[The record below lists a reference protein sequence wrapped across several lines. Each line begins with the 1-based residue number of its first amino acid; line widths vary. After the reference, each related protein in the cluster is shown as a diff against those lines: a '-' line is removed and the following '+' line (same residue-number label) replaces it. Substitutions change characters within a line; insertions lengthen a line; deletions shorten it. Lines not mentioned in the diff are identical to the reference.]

1 MQNANFY
8 NIFISFNYSTCGKF
22 NKKNDLKEIFKK
34 KKITVIELIN
44 NDKISKDYL
53 FKKISVKEGQSF
65 WKFNPFKLK
74 KDLENLNEIKNFT
87 FYLNWSGVL
96 QIKIDETEPFM
107 IWIRDENI
115 NYLDLNG
122 SILEFDVKNE
132 KDRIIKLFGNNADL
146 QISELNNLLLKKEK
160 TLRSINSIFY
170 QSNIGWKIIFHNNKC
185 VLLPLKK
192 LEKVIDIFQDI
203 TKSDLYNQFNF
214 FDLRVFRRVYMSN
227 KKC

>member
-1 MQNANFY
+1 MR
-8 NIFISFNYSTCGKF
+8 IFIIFLLALITILAVNLVIKS
-22 NKKNDLKEIFKK
+22 NDIKEIFKK
-34 KKITVIELIN
+34 KKIKVIELIN
-44 NDKISKDYL
+44 NDKISKDYF

-74 KDLENLNEIKNFT
+74 KDLENFNEIKNFT
-87 FYLNWSGVL
+87 FYLNWSGIL

-115 NYLDLNG
+115 NYIDFDG
-122 SILEFDVKNE
+122 SILKFDIKEE
-132 KDRIIKLFGNNADL
+132 KDSIIKLFGNNANL

-160 TLRSINSIFY
+160 TLSSINSIFY
-170 QSNIGWKIIFHNNKC
+170 QNDIGWKLIFHNNKC

-192 LEKVIDIFQDI
+192 LEKVLDIFQDI
-203 TKSDLYNQFNF
+203 TKSELYSQFNF

>member
-1 MQNANFY
+1 MR
-8 NIFISFNYSTCGKF
+8 IFIIFLLALITVLAVNLI
-22 NKKNDLKEIFKK
+22 KKNDLKEIFKK